1 MQHIDTHA
9 ARAELSRLWDRIEE
23 LDARGCGRYDP
34 VLDDLQQE
42 AAALRWELDR
52 A

>member
-9 ARAELSRLWDRIEE
+9 AHAELSRLWDRIED
-23 LDARGCGRYDP
+23 LDARCGGQYDT

-42 AAALRWELDR
+42 AAALRWEL
-52 A
+52 ALA